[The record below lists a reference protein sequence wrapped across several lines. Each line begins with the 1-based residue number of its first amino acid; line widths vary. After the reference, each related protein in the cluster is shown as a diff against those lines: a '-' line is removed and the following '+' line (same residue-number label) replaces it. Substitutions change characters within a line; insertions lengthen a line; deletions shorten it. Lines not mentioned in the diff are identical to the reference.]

1 MYMKDD
7 VKTSNELFLFP
18 ALSPRKFSLGDDDLL
33 QTARAKGTVYICVCV
48 CMCVC
53 VCVCVYVC
61 MYDVVS

>member
-33 QTARAKGTVYICVCV
+33 QTARAKGTVYV
-48 CMCVC
+48 CVC
-53 VCVCVYVC
+53 VCVCVGGWVYNTYVRRC
-61 MYDVVS
+61 KLT